1 MTQSIT
7 IKNKNLNPLFI
18 YFTPKLFAILILGI
32 ASGLPLA
39 LTGSTLTVWLT
50 EVGVNIKTIGLFAAV
65 GIPYSMKF
73 LWSPLIDYFPVPI
86 LSKLFG
92 RRSGWIILTQILLAI
107 VVLFLGASDPVENVG
122 YAAVLAVIV
131 AFLSA
136 TQDIVIDAYRVEMI
150 ETNQQGAASAMAIS
164 GYRIGML
171 VSGAGALIISEYY
184 SWFVVYGI
192 CAFILL
198 IGSLTVILLGEPK
211 KEGADS
217 LSVYERNNLSNKS
230 QGIVEIIEG
239 SVIAPIKSLMENPN
253 WLIMLLFVIFYKF
266 GDAMASSLTSTFL
279 LDGVGFSK
287 SEIAAIVKTL
297 GFFATLLGTF
307 IGGMMVYKLG
317 MMKSLFICGILQML
331 SNLMFA
337 VQAVIGYDLQVL
349 SATIFIE
356 NITGGMGSAALVAYL
371 TSLCN
376 IAYTATHYA
385 LLSSLATLGRTLLST
400 PAGYIVSYTGWIPFF
415 VLSTLAAIPGLI
427 LLVVLRKKL
436 ANVKAYQG

>member
-1 MTQSIT
+1 MTEIIT
-7 IKNKNLNPLFI
+7 KNKYLNPLFI
-18 YFTPKLFAILILGI
+18 YFTPKLLAILILGI

-92 RRSGWIILTQILLAI
+92 RRSGWIILTQILLAV
-107 VVLFLGASDPVENVG
+107 VVLFLGTSDPVENVG
-122 YAAVLAVIV
+122 YTAILAVMV

-171 VSGAGALIISEYY
+171 VSGAGALILSEYY

-192 CAFILL
+192 CASILL

-211 KEGADS
+211 KEGAES
-217 LSVYERNNLSNKS
+217 LSVYERNSLNNKN
-230 QGIVEIIEG
+230 QGIVEIIDG

-279 LDGVGFSK
+279 IDGVGFSK

-337 VQAVIGYDLQVL
+337 VQAIIGYDLQVL

-400 PAGYIVSYTGWIPFF
+400 PAGYIVSYTGWVPFF
-415 VLSTLAAIPGLI
+415 ILSTIAAIPGLI
-427 LLVVLRKKL
+427 LLIVLRKKL
-436 ANVKAYQG
+436 ANVKTYQG